1 MIFAKNFAR
10 NYEKIILG
18 TSNAW
23 SMSRLS
29 HRPIYV
35 QSKLALKY
43 WRKLIPKYLC
53 FSINIANL
61 KKNHIISR
69 IYPFNEKCC
78 IYSPWYNLS
87 KSKIKSSV
95 QFCKRESSSSLVST
109 GLAKLVLIV
118 NLDCMSRL
126 WQYGMWSFQTGGT
139 KLERFLPKNQH
150 TQRKL
155 LNFEN
160 WVNGEVSKS
169 AKIWLQSQ
177 F

>member
-1 MIFAKNFAR
+1 MEKNNAWNIRCLVDESFDLVTQR
-10 NYEKIILG
+10 IILNIVG
-18 TSNAW
+18 FQKQWVEIHYEVVHGVSYWN
-23 SMSRLS
+23 
-29 HRPIYV
+29 V

-53 FSINIANL
+53 FSINIANF

-118 NLDCMSRL
+118 NLDCMSR
-126 WQYGMWSFQTGGT
+126 
-139 KLERFLPKNQH
+139 
-150 TQRKL
+150 
-155 LNFEN
+155 
-160 WVNGEVSKS
+160 
-169 AKIWLQSQ
+169 
-177 F
+177 

>member
-1 MIFAKNFAR
+1 MKL
-10 NYEKIILG
+10 Y
-18 TSNAW
+18 
-23 SMSRLS
+23 MVS
-29 HRPIYV
+29 HIEMYKVNWPWNIEGNWFLLMFFNKH
-35 QSKLALKY
+35 SKL
-43 WRKLIPKYLC
+43 
-53 FSINIANL
+53 
-61 KKNHIISR
+61 KKDHIISR

-150 TQRKL
+150 IQRKL

-160 WVNGEVSKS
+160 WINGGLVSFQKS
-169 AKIWLQSQ
+169 IIFTLS
-177 F
+177 FT